1 MTDQII
7 QILIIVVSGVVGT
20 FGIVLLFGAEAK
32 KIPWTLLAAALTS
45 AAYEIAFRMGAG
57 YFLASLV
64 AAALVAAYS
73 DVMAHVLKTPAT
85 VIITAGIVPLVPGG
99 MLYYTMLGAVNSDIA
114 MFSEKGKGVLL
125 IAAGLAVGVIAV
137 TAISRPINAKLGEIV
152 AKSVIHAKKDK

>member
-1 MTDQII
+1 MTEQII
-7 QILIIVVSGVVGT
+7 EILIIVISGVVGT

-45 AAYEIAFRMGAG
+45 AAYEIVFRMGGG
-57 YFLASLV
+57 YFLASFV

-73 DVMAHVLKTPAT
+73 DIMAHILKTPAT

-99 MLYYTMLGAVNSDIA
+99 MLYYTMLGAVNSDAA
-114 MFSEKGKGVLL
+114 MFYEKGQGVLL

-137 TAISRPINAKLGEIV
+137 TAISRPINTKLSGFV
-152 AKSVIHAKKDK
+152 AKGVNRARKDH

>member
-1 MTDQII
+1 MTEQII
-7 QILIIVVSGVVGT
+7 EILIIVISGVVGT
-20 FGIVLLFGAEAK
+20 LGIVLLFGVENR

-45 AAYEIAFRMGAG
+45 AAYEISFRMGAG
-57 YFLASLV
+57 YFLASLI

-73 DVMAHVLKTPAT
+73 DVMAHMLKTPAT

-99 MLYYTMLGAVNSDIA
+99 MLYYTMLGAVNSDMA

-125 IAAGLAVGVIAV
+125 IAAGLAVGVISV

-152 AKSVIHAKKDK
+152 SKGIKHSKKYQ